1 VVETAERTRLDALRA
16 LGLLD
21 TPPEERFDRVVR
33 LAQRIFDVPV
43 VAVNL
48 IDEDRLYTKSAVG
61 AAAGTETPRQTAFCP
76 EILQTG
82 APLIVTD
89 ARTDERFAAN
99 PHVTAPGGLRFYAG
113 APLATSGGEVVGV
126 LCLMDRQPRWLS
138 EADKALLAD
147 LARWVEYE
155 LAVDA
160 DAMQAKAIQSRL
172 LPGTPPALPGYDIAG
187 RCQPALHVGGDYYD
201 WHMLDDTLLQVAVA
215 DVMGKGLSA
224 AVIAAGIRTALR
236 VTSRFNPLTESVRR
250 TAASLQDDFN
260 ESASFAT
267 LFVARLRPQRG
278 HLEYVDAG
286 HGLALIVPADAP
298 TRHLASRDLPL
309 GADPR
314 STWESHEDHLDPG
327 DTLIV
332 VSDGLLDV
340 YPDPL
345 DAVRAAQH
353 LVATASSADEMAD
366 RILAVGA
373 DKPFDDDLTA
383 LVVRREPG

>member
-1 VVETAERTRLDALRA
+1 MVETAERTRLDALRA

-33 LAQRIFDVPV
+33 LAQRIFDVPI

-48 IDEDRLYTKSAVG
+48 IGENCVFTKSAVG
-61 AAAGTETPRQTAFCP
+61 TEAGCETPRELAFCP
-76 EILQTG
+76 EVLKTG
-82 APLIVTD
+82 DPLIVTD
-89 ARTDERFAAN
+89 ARTDARFAHN
-99 PHVTAPGGLRFYAG
+99 PSVTAPGGIRFYAG
-113 APLATSGGEVVGV
+113 APLAAPSGEVVGV
-126 LCLMDRQPRWLS
+126 LCLVDRQPRWLS
-138 EADKALLAD
+138 QADHALLAD
-147 LARWVEYE
+147 LATWVEYE
-155 LAVDA
+155 LAADA
-160 DAMQAKAIQSRL
+160 DAMQARAIQSRL
-172 LPGTPPALPGYDIAG
+172 LPSKAPTMHGYDIAG
-187 RCQPALHVGGDYYD
+187 RCQPAQNVGGDYYD

-236 VTSRFNPLTESVRR
+236 VTSRYNPLTESVRR

-260 ESASFAT
+260 ETATFAT

-286 HGLALIVPADAP
+286 HGLALIVSADEP
-298 TRHLASRDLPL
+298 IRHLASRDLPL
-309 GADPR
+309 GADAR
-314 STWESHEDHLDPG
+314 ATWESHEDYLEPG

-332 VSDGLLDV
+332 VSDGLLDA
-340 YPDPL
+340 YPDPM
-345 DAVRAAQH
+345 DAVRAAQN

-373 DKPFDDDLTA
+373 DHAFDDDLTA
-383 LVVRREPG
+383 LIVRREPE